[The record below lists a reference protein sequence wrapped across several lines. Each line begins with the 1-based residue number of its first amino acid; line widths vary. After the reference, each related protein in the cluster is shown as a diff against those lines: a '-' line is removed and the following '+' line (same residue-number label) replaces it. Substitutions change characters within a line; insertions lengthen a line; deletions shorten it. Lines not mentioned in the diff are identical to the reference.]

1 MDLIGKTRK
10 NKEKK
15 KKENS
20 GRIYLTQKN
29 ITDRDN
35 ALFEAGIKLGALYH
49 QFTGSPVNLNTVS
62 SLEKAI
68 QESIS
73 VQPYVESIS
82 VEIDREMLKSK
93 LSDKFGYFELQGP
106 MLRVK
111 ICVEYGDTRVEVG
124 MEYDPE
130 LNYPLMKTLRIE

>member
-1 MDLIGKTRK
+1 MTQ
-10 NKEKK
+10 EK
-15 KKENS
+15 
-20 GRIYLTQKN
+20 

-49 QFTGSPVNLNTVS
+49 QFTGSPVNLKTVS

-82 VEIDREMLKSK
+82 VKIDRDMLKSK
-93 LSDKFGYFELQGP
+93 LNSEFEYTELQGS
-106 MLRVK
+106 MLIVNISVK
-111 ICVEYGDTRVEVG
+111 HGSVKVKVG
-124 MEYDPE
+124 MKYDSE
-130 LNYPLMKTLRIE
+130 LNYPLMKIEDIEELNV